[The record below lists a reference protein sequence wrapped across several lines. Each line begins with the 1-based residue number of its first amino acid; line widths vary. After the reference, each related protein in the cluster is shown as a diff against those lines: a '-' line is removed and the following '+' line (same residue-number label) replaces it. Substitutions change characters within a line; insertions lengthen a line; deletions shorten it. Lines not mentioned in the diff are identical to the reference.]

1 MRAKFPDWGVGDVA
15 KELGKRWELCSNRT
29 KYEQMA
35 AKDKARYEKVIVRYI
50 YSSYCCLVNKDV
62 FLHCISI
69 GVLRSTG
76 NR

>member
-35 AKDKARYEKVIVRYI
+35 AKDKARYEKVIVAI
-50 YSSYCCLVNKDV
+50 FIVLIAAWSTKTYCCIV
-62 FLHCISI
+62 
-69 GVLRSTG
+69 
-76 NR
+76 